1 MHDHLRSPLGCGAN
15 SIDPMLEAWRDLGS
29 YVALSRRTRAARPG
43 LEADMASV
51 KVRDAASAVNESTSY
66 M

>member
-1 MHDHLRSPLGCGAN
+1 MHDHVRWPQGCGGD

-29 YVALSRRTRAARPG
+29 FVALSRRARAARPG

-51 KVRDAASAVNESTSY
+51 KIRDLASDASESAGY